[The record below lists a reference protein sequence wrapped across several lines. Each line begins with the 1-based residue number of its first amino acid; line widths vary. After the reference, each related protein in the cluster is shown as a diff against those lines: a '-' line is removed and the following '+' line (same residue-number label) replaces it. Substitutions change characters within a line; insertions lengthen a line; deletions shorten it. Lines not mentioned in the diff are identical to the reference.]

1 MTVVEED
8 MLHVC
13 NVSVKSKANIN
24 SNRLVLALRTSYLIL
39 SSFFSWRR
47 FVHSYAEVYREL
59 SFTYRHT

>member
-39 SSFFSWRR
+39 SSFFS
-47 FVHSYAEVYREL
+47 
-59 SFTYRHT
+59 